1 MEETVRLNKFLSE
14 KGICSRREADRLVDE
29 GKVMVNGVC
38 AVMGQKVSSA
48 DEIVVDGKK
57 VSTKQVK
64 PVLIA
69 VNKPAGIVCT
79 TARFEGEKN
88 IVDMV
93 KYPTRIYP
101 IGRLDKE
108 SEGLILMTNLGDLAN
123 EISKASNSHEK
134 EYVVTVNNQVT
145 ESFLDKMR
153 RGMHLEEL
161 NADTMPCVCTKTGN
175 REFHIILKQ
184 GLNRQIR
191 RMCAACGYR
200 VETLKRIR
208 IMNIHLGNI
217 PQGNFRNVTDLLK
230 HDAAIFEEISESECF
245 EFRVTEQ
252 WRNLQAFK

>member
-1 MEETVRLNKFLSE
+1 METVRLNKFLSE

-217 PQGNFRNVTDLLK
+217 PQGNFRNVTD
-230 HDAAIFEEISESECF
+230 A
-245 EFRVTEQ
+245 EFDKLIKT
-252 WRNLQAFK
+252 L

>member
-153 RGMHLEEL
+153 RGMPLAEL
-161 NADTMPCVCTKTGN
+161 NADTMACVCTKTGN
-175 REFHIILKQ
+175 REFHSILKQ

-217 PQGNFRNVTDLLK
+217 PQGNFRNVTD
-230 HDAAIFEEISESECF
+230 A
-245 EFRVTEQ
+245 EFDKLIKT
-252 WRNLQAFK
+252 L

>member
-101 IGRLDKE
+101 IVRLDKE

-217 PQGNFRNVTDLLK
+217 PQGNFRNVTD
-230 HDAAIFEEISESECF
+230 A
-245 EFRVTEQ
+245 EFDKLIKT
-252 WRNLQAFK
+252 L

>member
-217 PQGNFRNVTDLLK
+217 PQGNFRNVTD
-230 HDAAIFEEISESECF
+230 A
-245 EFRVTEQ
+245 EFDKLIKT
-252 WRNLQAFK
+252 

>member
-184 GLNRQIR
+184 GLNRHIR

-217 PQGNFRNVTDLLK
+217 PQGNFRNVTD
-230 HDAAIFEEISESECF
+230 A
-245 EFRVTEQ
+245 EFDKLIKT
-252 WRNLQAFK
+252 L

>member
-79 TARFEGEKN
+79 TARFEGVTN

-217 PQGNFRNVTDLLK
+217 PQGNFRNVTD
-230 HDAAIFEEISESECF
+230 A
-245 EFRVTEQ
+245 EFDK
-252 WRNLQAFK
+252 LIKDL

>member
-48 DEIVVDGKK
+48 DEIAVDGKK

-217 PQGNFRNVTDLLK
+217 PQGNFRNVTD
-230 HDAAIFEEISESECF
+230 A
-245 EFRVTEQ
+245 EFDKLIKT
-252 WRNLQAFK
+252 L

>member
-69 VNKPAGIVCT
+69 VSKPAGIVCT

-153 RGMHLEEL
+153 RGMHLDEL

-217 PQGNFRNVTDLLK
+217 PQGNFRNVTD
-230 HDAAIFEEISESECF
+230 A
-245 EFRVTEQ
+245 EFDK
-252 WRNLQAFK
+252 LIKDL

>member
-79 TARFEGEKN
+79 TARFEGQKN

-217 PQGNFRNVTDLLK
+217 PQGNFRNVTD
-230 HDAAIFEEISESECF
+230 A
-245 EFRVTEQ
+245 EFDKLIKT
-252 WRNLQAFK
+252 L

>member
-48 DEIVVDGKK
+48 DEIVVDGKN

-217 PQGNFRNVTDLLK
+217 PQGNFRNVTD
-230 HDAAIFEEISESECF
+230 A
-245 EFRVTEQ
+245 EFDK
-252 WRNLQAFK
+252 LIKDL

>member
-14 KGICSRREADRLVDE
+14 KGICSRREAARLVDE

-217 PQGNFRNVTDLLK
+217 PQGNFRNVTD
-230 HDAAIFEEISESECF
+230 A
-245 EFRVTEQ
+245 EFDK
-252 WRNLQAFK
+252 LIKDL

>member
-108 SEGLILMTNLGDLAN
+108 SEGLILMTNLGELAN

-217 PQGNFRNVTDLLK
+217 PQGNFRNVTD
-230 HDAAIFEEISESECF
+230 A
-245 EFRVTEQ
+245 EFDKLIKT
-252 WRNLQAFK
+252 L

>member
-29 GKVMVNGVC
+29 GKVMVNGVY

-217 PQGNFRNVTDLLK
+217 PQGNFRNVTD
-230 HDAAIFEEISESECF
+230 A
-245 EFRVTEQ
+245 EFDKLIKT
-252 WRNLQAFK
+252 L

>member
-69 VNKPAGIVCT
+69 VNKPAGIVCM

-217 PQGNFRNVTDLLK
+217 PQGNFRNVTD
-230 HDAAIFEEISESECF
+230 A
-245 EFRVTEQ
+245 EFDK
-252 WRNLQAFK
+252 LIKDL

>member
-134 EYVVTVNNQVT
+134 EFVVRVNNQVT

-217 PQGNFRNVTDLLK
+217 PQGNFRNVTD
-230 HDAAIFEEISESECF
+230 A
-245 EFRVTEQ
+245 EFDKLIKT
-252 WRNLQAFK
+252 L

>member
-69 VNKPAGIVCT
+69 VNNPAGIVCT

-217 PQGNFRNVTDLLK
+217 PQGNFRNVTD
-230 HDAAIFEEISESECF
+230 A
-245 EFRVTEQ
+245 EFDKLIKT
-252 WRNLQAFK
+252 L

>member
-153 RGMHLEEL
+153 RGMHLDEL

-175 REFHIILKQ
+175 RELHIILKQ

-217 PQGNFRNVTDLLK
+217 PQGNFRNVTD
-230 HDAAIFEEISESECF
+230 A
-245 EFRVTEQ
+245 EFDK
-252 WRNLQAFK
+252 LIKDL

>member
-79 TARFEGEKN
+79 TARFEGENN

-217 PQGNFRNVTDLLK
+217 PQGNFRNVTD
-230 HDAAIFEEISESECF
+230 A
-245 EFRVTEQ
+245 EFDKLIKT
-252 WRNLQAFK
+252 L

>member
-1 MEETVRLNKFLSE
+1 
-14 KGICSRREADRLVDE
+14 
-29 GKVMVNGVC
+29 MVNGVC

-69 VNKPAGIVCT
+69 VNKPAGIGCT

-217 PQGNFRNVTDLLK
+217 PQGNFRNVTD
-230 HDAAIFEEISESECF
+230 A
-245 EFRVTEQ
+245 EFDK
-252 WRNLQAFK
+252 LIKDL

>member
-134 EYVVTVNNQVT
+134 EYVVTVTNQVT

-217 PQGNFRNVTDLLK
+217 PQGNFRNVTD
-230 HDAAIFEEISESECF
+230 A
-245 EFRVTEQ
+245 EFDK
-252 WRNLQAFK
+252 LIKDL

>member
-57 VSTKQVK
+57 VTTKQVK

-217 PQGNFRNVTDLLK
+217 PQGNFRNVTD
-230 HDAAIFEEISESECF
+230 A
-245 EFRVTEQ
+245 EFDK
-252 WRNLQAFK
+252 LIKDL

>member
-123 EISKASNSHEK
+123 EISKATNSHEK

-217 PQGNFRNVTDLLK
+217 PQGNFRNVTD
-230 HDAAIFEEISESECF
+230 A
-245 EFRVTEQ
+245 EFDKLIKT
-252 WRNLQAFK
+252 L

>member
-69 VNKPAGIVCT
+69 VNNPAGIVCT

-153 RGMHLEEL
+153 RGMHLDEL

-175 REFHIILKQ
+175 RDFHIILKQ

-217 PQGNFRNVTDLLK
+217 PQGNFRNVTD
-230 HDAAIFEEISESECF
+230 A
-245 EFRVTEQ
+245 EFDK
-252 WRNLQAFK
+252 LIKDL

>member
-123 EISKASNSHEK
+123 EISKASNSREK

-153 RGMHLEEL
+153 RGMHLDEL

-217 PQGNFRNVTDLLK
+217 PQGNFRNVTD
-230 HDAAIFEEISESECF
+230 A
-245 EFRVTEQ
+245 EFDK
-252 WRNLQAFK
+252 LIKDL

>member
-38 AVMGQKVSSA
+38 AVIGQKVSSA

-217 PQGNFRNVTDLLK
+217 PQGNFRNVTD
-230 HDAAIFEEISESECF
+230 A
-245 EFRVTEQ
+245 EFDK
-252 WRNLQAFK
+252 LIKDL

>member
-134 EYVVTVNNQVT
+134 EYVVTVNSQVT

-217 PQGNFRNVTDLLK
+217 PQGNFRNVTD
-230 HDAAIFEEISESECF
+230 A
-245 EFRVTEQ
+245 EFDK
-252 WRNLQAFK
+252 LIKDL

>member
-69 VNKPAGIVCT
+69 VNKPAGIMCT

-93 KYPTRIYP
+93 KYSTRIYP

-217 PQGNFRNVTDLLK
+217 PQGNFRNVTD
-230 HDAAIFEEISESECF
+230 A
-245 EFRVTEQ
+245 EFDKLIKT
-252 WRNLQAFK
+252 L

>member
-69 VNKPAGIVCT
+69 VNKPAGIVCS

-217 PQGNFRNVTDLLK
+217 PQGNFRNVTD
-230 HDAAIFEEISESECF
+230 A
-245 EFRVTEQ
+245 EFDKLIKT
-252 WRNLQAFK
+252 L

>member
-38 AVMGQKVSSA
+38 AFMGQKVSSA

-217 PQGNFRNVTDLLK
+217 PQGNFRNVTD
-230 HDAAIFEEISESECF
+230 A
-245 EFRVTEQ
+245 EFDKLIKT
-252 WRNLQAFK
+252 L

>member
-57 VSTKQVK
+57 VTTKQVK

-217 PQGNFRNVTDLLK
+217 PQGNFRNVTG
-230 HDAAIFEEISESECF
+230 A
-245 EFRVTEQ
+245 EFDKLIKT
-252 WRNLQAFK
+252 L

>member
-93 KYPTRIYP
+93 KYPTRIYQ

-217 PQGNFRNVTDLLK
+217 PQGNFRNVTD
-230 HDAAIFEEISESECF
+230 A
-245 EFRVTEQ
+245 EFDK
-252 WRNLQAFK
+252 LIKDL

>member
-93 KYPTRIYP
+93 RYPTRIYP

-217 PQGNFRNVTDLLK
+217 PQGNFRNVTD
-230 HDAAIFEEISESECF
+230 A
-245 EFRVTEQ
+245 EFDK
-252 WRNLQAFK
+252 LIKDL

>member
-57 VSTKQVK
+57 VSTKQIK

-108 SEGLILMTNLGDLAN
+108 SEGLILMTNLGELAN

-217 PQGNFRNVTDLLK
+217 PQGNFRNVTD
-230 HDAAIFEEISESECF
+230 A
-245 EFRVTEQ
+245 EFDK
-252 WRNLQAFK
+252 LIKML

>member
-29 GKVMVNGVC
+29 GKVMVNGMC

-153 RGMHLEEL
+153 RGMHLDEL

-217 PQGNFRNVTDLLK
+217 PQGNFRNVTD
-230 HDAAIFEEISESECF
+230 A
-245 EFRVTEQ
+245 EFDK
-252 WRNLQAFK
+252 LIKDL

>member
-1 MEETVRLNKFLSE
+1 MKETVRLNKFLSE

-217 PQGNFRNVTDLLK
+217 PQGNFRNVTD
-230 HDAAIFEEISESECF
+230 A
-245 EFRVTEQ
+245 EFDK
-252 WRNLQAFK
+252 LIKDL

>member
-108 SEGLILMTNLGDLAN
+108 SEGLILMTNLGNLAN

-153 RGMHLEEL
+153 RGMHLDEL

-217 PQGNFRNVTDLLK
+217 PQGNFRNVTD
-230 HDAAIFEEISESECF
+230 A
-245 EFRVTEQ
+245 EFDK
-252 WRNLQAFK
+252 LIKDL

>member
-200 VETLKRIR
+200 VGTLKRIR

-217 PQGNFRNVTDLLK
+217 PQGNFRNVTD
-230 HDAAIFEEISESECF
+230 A
-245 EFRVTEQ
+245 EFDKLIKT
-252 WRNLQAFK
+252 L

>member
-64 PVLIA
+64 QVLIA

-217 PQGNFRNVTDLLK
+217 PQGNFRNVTD
-230 HDAAIFEEISESECF
+230 A
-245 EFRVTEQ
+245 EFDK
-252 WRNLQAFK
+252 LIKDL

>member
-88 IVDMV
+88 IVNMV

-217 PQGNFRNVTDLLK
+217 PQGNFRNVTD
-230 HDAAIFEEISESECF
+230 A
-245 EFRVTEQ
+245 EFDKLIKT
-252 WRNLQAFK
+252 L